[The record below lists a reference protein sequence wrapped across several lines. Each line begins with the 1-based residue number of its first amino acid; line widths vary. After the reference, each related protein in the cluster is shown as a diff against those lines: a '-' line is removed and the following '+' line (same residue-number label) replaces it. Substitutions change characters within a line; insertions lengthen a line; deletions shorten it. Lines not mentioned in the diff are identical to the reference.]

1 MFKTILKTLA
11 VSATALTSLSA
22 CGTLADLN
30 ALNNLNDPNAGGAFP
45 AFAPLEISRA
55 SPDVRYAEGYPGLI
69 IDTRLCYDC
78 EILNEKALDALE
90 ADLIAKSER
99 FLNDYTERETAHL
112 EKKVDYYLQHSYGLS
127 EESRLAEENRIAA
140 FAVSEKA
147 KIAPSAK
154 RFVAAVREMSI
165 RRANLSAEQYRWD
178 ASESSRVTYE
188 PSTTVARTVS
198 ITRNYEKDS
207 ADTTTT
213 SATTNDAFNIISE
226 RKDVAYTMT
235 INGVNSGFDSQ
246 LVDIFDNTSQ
256 YIKNHGERYD
266 THKANLFGG
275 PDRNVNIRDVVNG
288 THPTI
293 QGDYFGYRSY
303 PQERYQEDRYTNV
316 AGIATIGIQTDAAVV
331 ESQTAVAIY
340 RGEGFLGTREV
351 GEGQY
356 VGLDYNRYGQ
366 FVINMT
372 VDFDGNTIEGIGR
385 GTPLEDYGFSDDKIT
400 FNSAP
405 IVGNGFEG
413 TFNFDSGMREA
424 YDITNNPT
432 GQYSG
437 NFFGPNADDLAGV
450 MSFDATALEYD
461 YTYVPGILTP
471 IENTSD
477 INVTGIGGFRAD
489 RTVIPNFEE

>member
-1 MFKTILKTLA
+1 MFKTILKAVA
-11 VSATALTSLSA
+11 VSATTLTLLSA

-30 ALNNLNDPNAGGAFP
+30 NLNDPNAVGAIP

-55 SPDVRYAEGYPGLI
+55 SPDARYAEGYPGLI

-78 EILNEKALDALE
+78 EILSEKALDALE
-90 ADLIAKSER
+90 ADLIAKSEK
-99 FLNDYTERETAHL
+99 FLNDQTDRQTAHL
-112 EKKVDYYLQHSYGLS
+112 EKEVQYYLQNSYGLS
-127 EESRLAEENRIAA
+127 EESRLAEERRIAN
-140 FAVSEKA
+140 FAASEKA

-154 RFVAAVREMSI
+154 RYVDAVREMSI
-165 RRANLSAEQYRWD
+165 RRANLAAEQARWD

-213 SATTNDAFNIISE
+213 SATTNDALNLATE
-226 RKDVAYTMT
+226 KDVMT
-235 INGVNSGFDSQ
+235 INGVTSGFDSE
-246 LVDIFDNTSQ
+246 LVKIFDDTSQ
-256 YIKNHGERYD
+256 YIKNHGERND
-266 THKANLFGG
+266 THKAKLFGG
-275 PDRNVNIRDVVNG
+275 PDRNVNIRQVVNG

-340 RGEGFLGTREV
+340 RGEGFLGTREIGD
-351 GEGQY
+351 GEY
-356 VGLDYNRYGQ
+356 VGNSYNRYGQ

-372 VDFDGNTIEGIGR
+372 VDFDGNTIEGIGSAAA
-385 GTPLEDYGFSDDKIT
+385 LESYGFSDDKVI

-413 TFNFDSGMREA
+413 TFTFNSGMRER

-432 GQYSG
+432 GQYGG

-461 YTYVPGILTP
+461 YTSVPGILAP
-471 IENTSD
+471 IVNTSD

-489 RTVIPNFEE
+489 RTVIPGFEE